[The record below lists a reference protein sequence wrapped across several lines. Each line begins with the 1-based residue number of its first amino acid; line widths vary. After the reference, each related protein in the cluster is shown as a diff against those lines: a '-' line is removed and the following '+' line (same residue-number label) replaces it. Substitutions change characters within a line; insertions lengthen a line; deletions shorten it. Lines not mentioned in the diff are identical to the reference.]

1 MSSLKKST
9 KQKSKLSKF
18 YLKYFDWNN
27 DGVTNWWEYLIPFGF
42 ILGVE
47 ILAEVIG
54 LFLLKV
60 FF

>member
-1 MSSLKKST
+1 MSSSKKS
-9 KQKSKLSKF
+9 KNKIKEW

-42 ILGVE
+42 ILLVE
-47 ILAEVIG
+47 VIAEIIG
-54 LFLLKV
+54 LFIGRL